1 MGKNHFVIALGMAAC
16 AALTGAAWA
25 GDEVH
30 GWYGGLGAGISHL
43 SPDTDG
49 TTFRVDGSQ
58 SSGGKVFVGYD
69 LDDRWAVEG
78 YYSDLGKATLDPVGS
93 IKYRDLG
100 VSGMYHLYRSQ
111 PQGRGWSAFVRAG
124 LGSMSNDADVPYSR
138 SNDTHLMVG
147 AGLAIPLGE
156 TWAVRFDL
164 DLYDRDSQ
172 FATVGL
178 VWNFGGR
185 AAATAPAVQP
195 AAEIAAVA
203 AVPVVAEPMSEPL
216 PLSPADG
223 DGDGIA
229 DEADRCPDSAA
240 GAKVDEHG
248 CNLRPTIVLEGV
260 NFTSG
265 SADLTEESRT
275 ALDKM
280 AASLKRYSGLHIEVA
295 GYTDSSGQRTVN
307 IALSQRRA
315 ESVRDYLI
323 AQGIAPEQLTAQGLG
338 PDQPVADNVTAA
350 GRAANRRV
358 ELHIQDA
365 DMATDAGKM

>member
-1 MGKNHFVIALGMAAC
+1 MVKHHFTIALGLAAC

-30 GWYGGLGAGISHL
+30 GWYGGLGVGISHL

-49 TTFRVDGSQ
+49 TTFRVDESQ
-58 SSGGKVFVGYD
+58 SSGGKVFLGYD

-78 YYSDLGKATLDPVGS
+78 YYSDLGKATLNPVGS

-100 VSGMYHLYRSQ
+100 VSGMYHLHRSQ

-147 AGLAIPLGE
+147 AGVVVPLG
-156 TWAVRFDL
+156 TAWAIRFDL

-172 FATVGL
+172 LATVGL
-178 VWNFGGR
+178 VWNFGR
-185 AAATAPAVQP
+185 SAPAPAPAAQPATEIAAAEAVPIAAEP
-195 AAEIAAVA
+195 AAE
-203 AVPVVAEPMSEPL
+203 PL
-216 PLSPADG
+216 PPPPADG

-229 DEADRCPDSAA
+229 DEADRCPDSAV

-260 NFTSG
+260 NFTSA
-265 SADLTEESRT
+265 SAELSDESRA
-275 ALDKM
+275 ALDKT
-280 AASLKRYSGLHIEVA
+280 ATSLRRYPGLRIEVA
-295 GYTDSSGQRTVN
+295 GYTDSSGQRAAN

-338 PDQPVADNVTAA
+338 PDQPLADNATAA